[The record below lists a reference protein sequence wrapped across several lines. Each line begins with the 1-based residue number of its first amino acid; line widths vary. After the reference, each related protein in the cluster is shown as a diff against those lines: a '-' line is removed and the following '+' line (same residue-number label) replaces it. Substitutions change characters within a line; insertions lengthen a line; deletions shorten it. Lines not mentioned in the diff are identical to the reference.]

1 VPVGVAGDRR
11 LEVSVDRVKCCGYA
25 VCVGLCPEVFDLDE
39 DGLAQVLTSDI
50 PAALEDS
57 VHHAAAS
64 CPEAAI
70 SVTVTAAA
78 PSEEPAI
85 RG

>member
-1 VPVGVAGDRR
+1 M
-11 LEVSVDRVKCCGYA
+11 DRVKCCGYA

-39 DGLAQVLTSDI
+39 DGLARVLTGDI

-57 VHHAAAS
+57 VHRAAAS

-70 SVTVTAAA
+70 SVTATAAA
-78 PSEEPAI
+78 PSDEHI
-85 RG
+85 VRG

>member
-1 VPVGVAGDRR
+1 VPDGGAGDRR

-39 DGLAQVLTSDI
+39 DGLARVLTTDI

-70 SVTVTAAA
+70 SVTAAIA
-78 PSEEPAI
+78 TPSEEHII